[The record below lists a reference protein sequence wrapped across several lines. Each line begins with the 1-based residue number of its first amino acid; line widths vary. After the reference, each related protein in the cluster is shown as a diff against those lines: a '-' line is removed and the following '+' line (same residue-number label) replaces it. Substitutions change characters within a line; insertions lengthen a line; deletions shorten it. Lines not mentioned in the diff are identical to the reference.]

1 MQPATHTIV
10 VGMLGVAGIAQL
22 RALRRL
28 RHLDVARII
37 RERAP

>member
-1 MQPATHTIV
+1 MQPVTHTIV
-10 VGMLGVAGIAQL
+10 VDMLGVTGIAQL

-28 RHLDVARII
+28 RHLDVARI